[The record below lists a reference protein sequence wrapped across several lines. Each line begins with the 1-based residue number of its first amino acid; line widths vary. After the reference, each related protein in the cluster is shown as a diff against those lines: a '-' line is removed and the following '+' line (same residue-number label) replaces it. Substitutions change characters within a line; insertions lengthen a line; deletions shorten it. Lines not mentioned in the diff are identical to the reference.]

1 MLPQRLPSAAAYIN
15 SVLRADRVNVASLYE
30 SANLGRRVHRR
41 WLVRRVPRDD
51 AAAAFEEA
59 RRAAPSAKAVVLAR
73 HPMLLT
79 VE

>member
-1 MLPQRLPSAAAYIN
+1 M
-15 SVLRADRVNVASLYE
+15 NVASLYE